1 MAITISRSLRDGQ
14 VVAVRNLIK
23 IRRNPELLLFST
35 LQPIMFVVL
44 FAYVF
49 GAAIQESDG
58 VNYKEFLMAGIF
70 TQTVAFG
77 SAFTCVGL
85 ADDLQKGII
94 DRFRALPM
102 SRSAVLVGRT
112 TSDLANN
119 SFVVLIMSLT
129 GLLVGWRIRTSV
141 PEAVLGF
148 AILLFFAYSLSWVS
162 ALIGLSVSSV
172 EVANSAGFLWLFP
185 VTFISNAFV
194 PTENMPAVL
203 KAIADWNP
211 VTSVSTACRKL
222 FGNTNED
229 VAPLTSF
236 PDRYAELLA
245 IGWSALLVAIFAP
258 LAVRKYRAA
267 ASR

>member
-1 MAITISRSLRDGQ
+1 MSATIAQSLRDGR
-14 VVAVRNLIK
+14 VVAGRNLIK

-44 FAYVF
+44 FGYVF
-49 GAAIQESDG
+49 GAAIQTSDG
-58 VNYKEFLMAGIF
+58 VNYREFLMAGIF

-102 SRSAVLVGRT
+102 SRASVLIGRT
-112 TSDLANN
+112 TSDLVNN
-119 SFVVLIMSLT
+119 SFVVLVMSLS
-129 GLLVGWRIRTSV
+129 GLAIGWRIRSSV
-141 PEAVLGF
+141 PEAMLGLV
-148 AILLFFAYSLSWVS
+148 ILLLFAYSISWVS

-194 PTENMPAVL
+194 PTDNMPAVL
-203 KAIADWNP
+203 KAIAEWNP
-211 VTSVSTACRKL
+211 VTAVSTACRKL

-229 VAPLTSF
+229 LAPLTSF
-236 PDRYAELLA
+236 PDRHAELLA
-245 IGWSALLVAIFAP
+245 VGWSLALLLIFVP
-258 LAVRKYRAA
+258 LAVRKYRLA